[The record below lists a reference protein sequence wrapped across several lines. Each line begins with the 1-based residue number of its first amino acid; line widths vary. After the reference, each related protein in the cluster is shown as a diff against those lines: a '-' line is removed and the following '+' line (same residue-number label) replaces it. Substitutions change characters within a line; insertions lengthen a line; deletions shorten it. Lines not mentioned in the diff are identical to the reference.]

1 MMSSRPKMVVL
12 DGYTLNPGDLNWNEL
27 ESRGELIVHD
37 RTPDEEVVQRSEG
50 ASVLFTNKTPITGE
64 MIRQLPDLAYIG
76 VMATGFDQVDV
87 KAAREHGIVVSNA
100 AGYSTN
106 SVAQL
111 VFALLLELCHHTRVH
126 SDQVMDGAWC
136 RSKDFSFW
144 NYSLVELHGKTM
156 GIIGFGTIGER
167 VADIA
172 TGFGMK
178 ILGHRRTPDDQS
190 ERLNFRWGSIE
201 EILDESDVVS
211 LHCPLVPDTEGLISN
226 EELKR
231 MKSSAFLINTARGAV
246 IDEPALRSALE
257 EGQIAG
263 AGLDVLSSE
272 PPPTD
277 HPLLGAPNCVMT
289 PHFAWAT
296 VESRRRLMKI
306 VVQNLDAFL
315 GGDPENVVEG

>member
-1 MMSSRPKMVVL
+1 MSNRPKMVVL
-12 DGYTLNPGDLNWNEL
+12 DGYTLNPGDLSWDEL
-27 ESRGELIVHD
+27 NSRGELIVHD
-37 RTPDEEVVQRSEG
+37 RTPAEEVVQRSKG
-50 ASVLFTNKTPITGE
+50 ASVLFTNKTPITDE

-87 KAAREHGIVVSNA
+87 LAARKHGVVVSNA
-100 AGYSTN
+100 AGYSTD

-136 RSKDFSFW
+136 RSEDFSFW

-172 TGFGMK
+172 TGFGMNV
-178 ILGHRRTPDDQS
+178 LGYRRTPDDQS
-190 ERLNFRWGSIE
+190 ARNNFRWGTID
-201 EILDESDVVS
+201 EILEESDVLS
-211 LHCPLVPDTEGLISN
+211 LHCPLVPETEGLISTH
-226 EELKR
+226 ELKR
-231 MKSSAFLINTARGAV
+231 MKSSAFLINTSRGAV
-246 IDEPALRSALE
+246 IDEPALRVALE
-257 EGQIAG
+257 GGDIAG

-296 VESRRRLMKI
+296 VESRQRLMKI

-315 GGDPENVVEG
+315 RGEPENVVNG

>member
-1 MMSSRPKMVVL
+1 MSSSLKMVVL
-12 DGYTLNPGDLNWNEL
+12 DGYTLNPGDLSWKTL
-27 ESRGELIVHD
+27 QARGELTVYD
-37 RTPDEEVVQRSEG
+37 RTPKEKVVPRSEG
-50 ASVLFTNKTPITGE
+50 ATVLFTNKTPITGE
-64 MIRQLPDLAYIG
+64 MMQQLPDLSYIG

-87 KAAREHGIVVSNA
+87 QAAREQGVTVSNA
-100 AGYSTN
+100 AGYSTD

-144 NYSLVELHGKTM
+144 NHSLVELSGKTM
-156 GIIGFGTIGER
+156 GIIGFGTIGQR

-172 TGFGMK
+172 TGFGMNL
-178 ILGHRRTPDDQS
+178 LGHRRTPDDQS
-190 ERLNFRWGSIE
+190 ARSNFRWASID
-201 EILDESDVVS
+201 EILEASDVLS
-211 LHCPLVPDTEGLISN
+211 LHCPLVPETEGLISTDS
-226 EELKR
+226 LKR
-231 MKSSAFLINTARGAV
+231 MQSSAFLINTSRGAV
-246 IDEPALRSALE
+246 IDEPALRVALE
-257 EGQIAG
+257 EGEIAG

-272 PPPTD
+272 PPSTD

-296 VESRRRLMKI
+296 VESRQRLMEI

-315 GGDPENVVEG
+315 KGEPENVVNG